1 MIKKIVSVW
10 DNDGLIY
17 DNVKFLNQKTK
28 QVHLPA
34 GTSTKEI
41 IQDLLDT
48 YSVIPC
54 AGIAANQIGYNK
66 RIFVGMKELLE
77 DDDVDDIEEQE
88 ARHTEAN
95 GNPNADNYEIYIN
108 PRIDVAKNAQCDVEG
123 CLSVPE
129 VQMTVHRSEKI
140 KVRYY
145 TTNGHVVKKTLTG
158 FMSKLFQH
166 ELDHL
171 DGRLMIDNQVEEVE
185 YLNNAKKEQLADLYK
200 FWKTL
205 S

>member
-10 DNDGLIY
+10 GRDGLIY
-17 DNVKFLNQKTK
+17 DNIKFLKQKTK
-28 QVHLPA
+28 PVHLPA
-34 GTSTKEI
+34 GSSIKEI

-54 AGIAANQIGYNK
+54 AGIAANQIGYDK
-66 RIFVGMKELLE
+66 RIFIGMKELLE
-77 DDDVDDIEEQE
+77 DDDADDIEEQE
-88 ARHTEAN
+88 ARQSEVD

-108 PRIDVAKNAQCDVEG
+108 PRIDMTKNAQCEVEG

-129 VQMTVHRSEKI
+129 VQMTIHRSEKI

-145 TTNGHVVKKTLTG
+145 TTEGHVVKKTLTG
-158 FMSKLFQH
+158 FMAKLFQH

-185 YLNNAKKEQLADLYK
+185 FLNDERKAQLSDLYE